1 MAAAFIVMIS
11 LLSIFNVTKECLPN
25 ANIIDEPYPF
35 HAGETVEV
43 MKSFENTMKRLLNVT
58 SLMIEEVD
66 EKNDTDK
73 DITSGHICNISDIT
87 TQKTNDDKTPGR
99 INDDAAAASINEVYQ
114 KNENDVKK
122 QFEKCYT
129 SKDCNELWKR
139 IFGKCRCQW
148 I

>member
-43 MKSFENTMKRLLNVT
+43 MKSF
-58 SLMIEEVD
+58 
-66 EKNDTDK
+66 
-73 DITSGHICNISDIT
+73 
-87 TQKTNDDKTPGR
+87 GR

-114 KNENDVKK
+114 KNENDVKNN
-122 QFEKCYT
+122 
-129 SKDCNELWKR
+129 SKNATHQKIAMNCGSVFSGNADVSGYEVKV
-139 IFGKCRCQW
+139 KS
-148 I
+148 

>member
-43 MKSFENTMKRLLNVT
+43 MKSF
-58 SLMIEEVD
+58 
-66 EKNDTDK
+66 
-73 DITSGHICNISDIT
+73 
-87 TQKTNDDKTPGR
+87 GR